1 MLNNIKARLGSVP
14 IISNTR
20 AMKTFI
26 ANIVKKENEEE
37 DIVEIPNAQ
46 YKVASLVARGDGNE
60 TSSLAS
66 NEASS
71 STPKIYRNEAG
82 EHLFIIDRISES
94 LQERPCGECR
104 LSQQDFACDDGSKKH
119 PRFENV
125 DGKCHSRREAVCK
138 ESSSLHVPKMS
149 NTETSMFANIVKK
162 EEEEDIM
169 EGECRPYV
177 QYGIPP
183 LAAKRN
189 DNETS
194 SPGSNNE
201 ASLNAPKRYTDE
213 VGEHRFG
220 LKYIVHKGPETW
232 QERKCEEC
240 GLSQKYGHVYGSK
253 KYAKF
258 EVVDGRCQSRHANAG
273 LPTKRFKGIRAAAS
287 ASLSNFVS
295 SVEKS
300 FAKEETRSEEEKEEE
315 EGIFEGKY
323 PPDTQERTPS
333 LAARSDSN
341 EASSFASNETS
352 SRTSKKYTNQAGE
365 HTFGLVHIVNA
376 AAVCWHERKC
386 EECGL
391 SQKFGRV
398 YGSIN
403 YPGFEYVE
411 RKCQPIVR
419 LRHVEQ

>member
-1 MLNNIKARLGSVP
+1 MEMLNDIKAMYA
-14 IISNTR
+14 NTR
-20 AMKTFI
+20 AMKTSMF
-26 ANIVKKENEEE
+26 ANIVKKEDEEE
-37 DIVEIPNAQ
+37 DIVESPNAQ

-60 TSSLAS
+60 ISSLAS

-82 EHLFIIDRISES
+82 EHSFIIDRISES
-94 LQERPCGECR
+94 LQERPCGDCR
-104 LSQQDFACDDGSKKH
+104 LSQQDLACDDGSKEH

-149 NTETSMFANIVKK
+149 NTETSLCANIVKK
-162 EEEEDIM
+162 EEEEEDFVD
-169 EGECRPYV
+169 GKCRPYV

-183 LAAKRN
+183 LAAKSN

-201 ASLNAPKRYTDE
+201 ASSNAPKRYTDE

-232 QERKCEEC
+232 EERKCEEC

-258 EVVDGRCQSRHANAG
+258 EVVDGRCQSRHTNAG
-273 LPTKRFKGIRAAAS
+273 LPTKRFKGVRAAAS
-287 ASLSNFVS
+287 AHLSNFVS
-295 SVEKS
+295 IVEKS
-300 FAKEETRSEEEKEEE
+300 FAKEEKRFEEEKEEV
-315 EGIFEGKY
+315 EGIVEGKS

-341 EASSFASNETS
+341 EASSLAPNETS
-352 SRTSKKYTNQAGE
+352 SSTSKKYTNQAGE

-398 YGSIN
+398 YGSIKH
-403 YPGFEYVE
+403 PGFEYVE

-419 LRHVEQ
+419 LRHV